1 MEYIMAVLLFFI
13 LWAAKFL
20 IINDFIAHPV
30 QKKNMLT
37 MNFSI
42 KYWTFKD
49 SNINPMSRPINIQ
62 KNIYINNAKLKLKSA
77 RGNK

>member
-1 MEYIMAVLLFFI
+1 
-13 LWAAKFL
+13 
-20 IINDFIAHPV
+20 
-30 QKKNMLT
+30 

-77 RGNK
+77 RGNKQQIEIPKTVAINANETRPQGNLFFFKLKHSYFIY